1 MLGVNTLCSFGK
13 FATYLKNFSYRF
25 LDWDF
30 FTASRLWYENTFPAR
45 IQFWVF
51 HSFALLLFGWGL
63 QGECRIALFLDTSC
77 TPTPLFVTFISLDP
91 IFATTFME
99 LEFLT
104 FFICVW
110 NNFFSP
116 LIVFFFFHFVQLSI
130 VMQPLLS
137 PPQPPF
143 PDLPEFLSGIITFF
157 QDFFQQ
163 FFQDFS
169 EESSLSFGISFKHC
183 FRFLWGII
191 TIFLDFFSTILS
203 GFLWGIITFFRDFFL
218 QLFQDFSEHHCF
230 LSAFLQTIFLRNSF
244 KISHSSKT
252 HLKIQNVKMF

>member
-1 MLGVNTLCSFGK
+1 MIWKHFSSTHSILG
-13 FATYLKNFSYRF
+13 FSQF
-25 LDWDF
+25 C
-30 FTASRLWYENTFPAR
+30 TAAVR
-45 IQFWVF
+45 V
-51 HSFALLLFGWGL
+51 
-63 QGECRIALFLDTSC
+63 RIARGMSDCIVPRYQLYTD
-77 TPTPLFVTFISLDP
+77 PLVCHFHLTRSY
-91 IFATTFME
+91 FATTFME

-163 FFQDFS
+163 SFQDFS
-169 EESSLSFGISFKHC
+169 KESSHSFRISFKHSFKISLRDHC
-183 FRFLWGII
+183 FLSGFLSNIPSGFLWEII
-191 TIFLDFFSTILS
+191 TFFRVSFNNFLRISLRNHHFFSGLFSTILS
-203 GFLWGIITFFRDFFL
+203 RF
-218 QLFQDFSEHHCF
+218 C
-230 LSAFLQTIFLRNSF
+230 
-244 KISHSSKT
+244 
-252 HLKIQNVKMF
+252 